1 MNVIKEIKMP
11 LGDAIVRHNTL
22 HKKITTG
29 IASGEDRKEYDMIS
43 QALNNIELSLGF
55 DCDGDGIPD
64 TVDIF
69 TQSAA
74 TSCCR
79 LPPPSKGKKTKKS
92 KSSSRSVIK
101 KK

>member
-1 MNVIKEIKMP
+1 MNAIKEVKMP
-11 LGDAIVRHNTL
+11 LGDAIVRHNNL
-22 HKKITTG
+22 HKRITAG
-29 IASGEDRKEYDMIS
+29 IASPVDRKEYGMIS
-43 QALNNIELSLGF
+43 TALNSIELSLGF

-79 LPPPSKGKKTKKS
+79 LPVLPKGKKTKKS
-92 KSSSRSVIK
+92 KSSSRSPIK
-101 KK
+101 KR

>member
-22 HKKITTG
+22 HKMITG
-29 IASGEDRKEYDMIS
+29 GVASANDRKEYEMIS
-43 QALNNIELSLGF
+43 NALNNIELSLGF

-79 LPPPSKGKKTKKS
+79 LPPVPKGKKTKKS
-92 KSSSRSVIK
+92 KSSSRSRIK